1 MMPKAPIL
9 LIAPMVL
16 FAHDLMP
23 VPAKLQPGAGRM
35 RIDRNFAFVQ
45 LNGYR
50 EPRLEA
56 AAARLVEHVARKT
69 GIPMAPGIRVHA
81 PAAPLV
87 VYCDHASAPVQSTQE
102 DESYRLTVTAVGAR
116 LDAPNPLGV
125 MRGMETFLQLV
136 DLDSSGFGVPA
147 VTIEDHPRFPWR
159 GLMLDV
165 ARHWIP
171 LADVKRTLDG
181 MAAVKLNVF
190 HWHLSENQGFRIES
204 KLFPKLQEMGSDGEY
219 YTQDQVREAIA
230 YARDR
235 GIRVIPEFD
244 MPGHATAWFVG
255 YPELASGAPPGP
267 GPYQIERQWGIFDP
281 AMDPTREETYQFL
294 DAFIGEMA
302 ALFPDEYFHIG
313 GDEVNGKQWDANPR
327 IQEFMRAHGIK
338 GNEELQAYFTRR
350 VESIVEKHGKKM
362 IGWDEILSKDMPRNI
377 LVQSW
382 RGPKALADAARQ
394 GVSGILSNGYY
405 LDLGYSA
412 AHHYAVDPLGE
423 GTADLSAEEKQR
435 VLGGEACMWSEFVTP
450 ELLDTRVWPRMA
462 AIAERF
468 WSPQDV
474 TDVADMYRRLGAVS
488 RDLEW
493 LGLTHVSA
501 YEKMLARLAGGGPVA
516 AVRTLATLAD
526 VVEPVKDYAREEAH
540 PYDSFTPLNRLIDAA
555 RPDSETVRR
564 FAALVDRL
572 GIEDLP
578 RIREW
583 LTLWRDNHARL
594 APVLANSALLAEDAE
609 ISKDL
614 SAIAEAG
621 LQALDKTHDA
631 AWLAETRAL
640 LDRAR
645 KPKGELL
652 LSVEPSI
659 RKLIEASR

>member
-1 MMPKAPIL
+1 MMHKAPIFL
-9 LIAPMVL
+9 MAPLAL

-23 VPAKLQPGAGRM
+23 VPAKVQPGAGRL
-35 RIDRNFAFVQ
+35 RIDGNFAFVQ

-50 EPRLEA
+50 EARLETA
-56 AAARLVEHVARKT
+56 AGRLVEHVARKT
-69 GIPMAPGIRVHA
+69 GIPMAPGIGVHA

-87 VYCDHASAPVQSTQE
+87 VYCDHASAAVQTAQE
-102 DESYRLTVTAVGAR
+102 DESYRLTVTPLGAR
-116 LDAPNPLGV
+116 LDAPTPLGV
-125 MRGMETFLQLV
+125 MHGMETFLQLV
-136 DLDSSGFGVPA
+136 GMDAGGFGVPA

-165 ARHWIP
+165 ARHWMP

-204 KLFPKLQEMGSDGEY
+204 KRFPKLHEMGSDGQY
-219 YTQDQVREAIA
+219 YTQDQVREVIA
-230 YARDR
+230 YARER

-255 YPELASGAPPGP
+255 YPELASGP
-267 GPYQIERQWGIFDP
+267 GPYRIERQWGIFDP
-281 AMDPTREETYQFL
+281 AMDPTREEVYQFL
-294 DAFIGEMA
+294 DAFIGEMT

-338 GNEELQAYFTRR
+338 SNAELQAYFTRR
-350 VESIVEKHGKKM
+350 VQTIVEKHGKKM
-362 IGWDEILSKDMPRNI
+362 IGWDEILSKEIPHNI

-382 RGPKALADAARQ
+382 RGQKALADAARQ
-394 GVSGILSNGYY
+394 GVTGILSNGYY

-423 GTADLSAEEKQR
+423 GAADLTAEQKQR

-468 WSPQDV
+468 WSPREV

-493 LGLTHVSA
+493 LGLTHGVE
-501 YEKMLARLAGGGPVA
+501 YEKMLGRLAGGGPVGP
-516 AVRTLATLAD
+516 VRTLAD
-526 VVEPVKDYAREEAH
+526 VVEPVKDYAREAAH
-540 PYDSFTPLNRLIDAA
+540 PYDRFSPLNRLIDVA
-555 RPDSETVRR
+555 RPDSDTVRR
-564 FAALVDRL
+564 FAMLVDRM
-572 GIEDLP
+572 GAGDLP
-578 RIREW
+578 EIRER
-583 LTLWRDNHARL
+583 LMRWRDNQMRL
-594 APVLANSALLAEDAE
+594 APMIANSALLAEDAE
-609 ISKDL
+609 LSKNL
-614 SAIAEAG
+614 SAIAEVG
-621 LQALDKTHDA
+621 LQALDRLQGAQPRA
-631 AWLAETRAL
+631 AGWIEEKRAL
-640 LDRAR
+640 LERAR
-645 KPKGELL
+645 QPKGELI
-652 LSVEPSI
+652 LSVEPAI
-659 RKLIEASR
+659 WKLVEAAK

>member
-9 LIAPMVL
+9 LMAPFAL

-23 VPAKLQPGAGRM
+23 VPAKLQPAAGRL

-69 GIPMAPGIRVHA
+69 GIPMAPGIGVHA

-87 VYCDHASAPVQSTQE
+87 VYCDHSSAPAQSAQE
-102 DESYRLTVTAVGAR
+102 DESYRLTVTPLGAR

-125 MRGMETFLQLV
+125 LRGMETFLQLV
-136 DLDSSGFGVPA
+136 DLDAAGFGVPA

-165 ARHWIP
+165 ARHWMP

-204 KLFPKLQEMGSDGEY
+204 KRFPKLQEM
-219 YTQDQVREAIA
+219 
-230 YARDR
+230 
-235 GIRVIPEFD
+235 
-244 MPGHATAWFVG
+244 
-255 YPELASGAPPGP
+255 ASAP
-267 GPYQIERQWGIFDP
+267 GPYRIERQWGIFDP

-327 IQEFMRAHGIK
+327 IRKFMRAHGIK
-338 GNEELQAYFTRR
+338 GNEDLQAYFTRR
-350 VESIVEKHGKKM
+350 VQGIVEKHGKKM
-362 IGWDEILSKDMPRNI
+362 IGWDEILSKDMPHNI

-412 AHHYAVDPLGE
+412 AHHYAVDPLGD
-423 GTADLSAEEKQR
+423 GAADLSADEKQR

-450 ELLDTRVWPRMA
+450 ELLDARVWPRMA

-468 WSPQDV
+468 WSPQNV

-493 LGLTHVSA
+493 LGLTHVSE
-501 YEKMLARLAGGGPVA
+501 YEKMLARLAGGGQVA
-516 AVRTLATLAD
+516 PVRTLAE

-540 PYDSFTPLNRLIDAA
+540 PYDAFAPLNRLIDAA
-555 RPDSETVRR
+555 RADSETVRR
-564 FAALVDRL
+564 FAALVDRM
-572 GIEDLP
+572 G
-578 RIREW
+578 
-583 LTLWRDNHARL
+583 
-594 APVLANSALLAEDAE
+594 AED
-609 ISKDL
+609 
-614 SAIAEAG
+614 
-621 LQALDKTHDA
+621 
-631 AWLAETRAL
+631 
-640 LDRAR
+640 
-645 KPKGELL
+645 
-652 LSVEPSI
+652 
-659 RKLIEASR
+659 

>member
-1 MMPKAPIL
+1 MLLLAPL
-9 LIAPMVL
+9 AL

-23 VPAKLQPGAGRM
+23 APAKIQPGAGRL

-45 LNGYR
+45 LNGYGDA
-50 EPRLEA
+50 RLEA

-69 GIPMAPGIRVHA
+69 GIPMAPGIGLHA

-87 VYCDHASAPVQSTQE
+87 VYCDHASAPVQTVQE
-102 DESYRLTVTAVGAR
+102 DESYRLTVTPLGAR

-125 MRGMETFLQLV
+125 LRGFETFLQLV
-136 DLDSSGFGVPA
+136 DLDASGFGVPA
-147 VTIEDHPRFPWR
+147 MIVEDRPRFPWR

-204 KLFPKLQEMGSDGEY
+204 RLFPKLQEMGSDGQY
-219 YTQDQVREAIA
+219 YTQDQLREAIA

-235 GIRVIPEFD
+235 GIRVVPEFD
-244 MPGHATAWFVG
+244 MPGHTTAWFVG
-255 YPELASGAPPGP
+255 YPELASAP

-302 ALFPDEYFHIG
+302 ALFSDEYFHIG
-313 GDEVNGKQWDANPR
+313 GDEVNGKQWDANAR

-350 VESIVEKHGKKM
+350 VRSIVEKHGKKM
-362 IGWDEILSKDMPRNI
+362 IGWDEILSKDMPHDV

-412 AHHYAVDPLGE
+412 AHHYAVDPLGQDAANLTE
-423 GTADLSAEEKQR
+423 VERQR

-468 WSPQDV
+468 WSPQNV

-493 LGLTHVSA
+493 LGLTHVSE
-501 YEKMLARLAGGGPVA
+501 YQKMLMRLAAGGPVA
-516 AVRTLATLAD
+516 PVRTLAE
-526 VVEPVKDYAREEAH
+526 VVEPVKDYARGAAR
-540 PYDSFTPLNRLIDAA
+540 PYDQFTPLNRLIDAA
-555 RPDSETVRR
+555 RPDSDTVRR
-564 FAALVDRL
+564 FAALVD
-572 GIEDLP
+572 GGGDAQQ
-578 RIREW
+578 IREY

-614 SAIAEAG
+614 SAIAEAA
-621 LQALDKTHDA
+621 LEALDKRRDPP
-631 AWLAETRAL
+631 WIAEKLAL
-640 LDRAR
+640 LDRA
-645 KPKGELL
+645 KQPKAELL

-659 RKLIEASR
+659 RKLIEAAR

>member
-1 MMPKAPIL
+1 
-9 LIAPMVL
+9 VL
-16 FAHDLMP
+16 
-23 VPAKLQPGAGRM
+23 
-35 RIDRNFAFVQ
+35 
-45 LNGYR
+45 
-50 EPRLEA
+50 
-56 AAARLVEHVARKT
+56 
-69 GIPMAPGIRVHA
+69 
-81 PAAPLV
+81 
-87 VYCDHASAPVQSTQE
+87 
-102 DESYRLTVTAVGAR
+102 
-116 LDAPNPLGV
+116 
-125 MRGMETFLQLV
+125 RGMQTFLQLV
-136 DLDSSGFGVPA
+136 DLDAGGFGVPA

-204 KLFPKLQEMGSDGEY
+204 KRFPEAAGNGFRWPVLHAGSSARGDRLRARPGHSR
-219 YTQDQVREAIA
+219 DSGIR
-230 YARDR
+230 YARPHHRLVR
-235 GIRVIPEFD
+235 G
-244 MPGHATAWFVG
+244 
-255 YPELASGAPPGP
+255 LSGTGQRA

-350 VESIVEKHGKKM
+350 VQAIVQKHGKKM
-362 IGWDEILSKDMPRNI
+362 IGWDEILSKDMPHSV

-382 RGPKALADAARQ
+382 RGQKALADAARQ
-394 GVSGILSNGYY
+394 GVERHLVERILSGPG
-405 LDLGYSA
+405 LLGGAPLRGRSVGRGRGGSHRGAEA
-412 AHHYAVDPLGE
+412 AA
-423 GTADLSAEEKQR
+423 

-468 WSPQDV
+468 WSPQNV

-493 LGLTHVSA
+493 LGLTHVSE

-516 AVRTLATLAD
+516 PVRTLAE

-540 PYDSFTPLNRLIDAA
+540 PYDRFTPLNRLIDAA

-564 FAALVDRL
+564 KFAALVDRM
-572 GIEDLP
+572 GPTIC
-578 RIREW
+578 RG
-583 LTLWRDNHARL
+583 
-594 APVLANSALLAEDAE
+594 SA
-609 ISKDL
+609 S
-614 SAIAEAG
+614 G
-621 LQALDKTHDA
+621 
-631 AWLAETRAL
+631 
-640 LDRAR
+640 
-645 KPKGELL
+645 
-652 LSVEPSI
+652 
-659 RKLIEASR
+659 

>member
-9 LIAPMVL
+9 LMAPLAL

-23 VPAKLQPGAGRM
+23 APAKLQPGAGRL

-56 AAARLVEHVARKT
+56 AAARLVEQVARKT
-69 GIPMAPGIRVHA
+69 GIPMAPGIGVHA
-81 PAAPLV
+81 PEAPLV
-87 VYCDHASAPVQSTQE
+87 VYCDHASAPVETAQE
-102 DESYRLTVTAVGAR
+102 DESYRLTVTPLGAR

-125 MRGMETFLQLV
+125 LRGMQTFLQLV
-136 DLDSSGFGVPA
+136 DLESGGFGVPA

-165 ARHWIP
+165 ARHWMP
-171 LADVKRTLDG
+171 LAEVKRTLDG

-204 KLFPKLQEMGSDGEY
+204 KRFPKLQEMGSDGQY

-244 MPGHATAWFVG
+244 MPGHTTAWFVG
-255 YPELASGAPPGP
+255 YPELASGP

-350 VESIVEKHGKKM
+350 VQAIVQKYGKKM
-362 IGWDEILSKDMPRNI
+362 IGWDEVLSKDMPHSV

-382 RGPKALADAARQ
+382 RGQKALADAARQ

-423 GTADLSAEEKQR
+423 GAADLTAEQKR
-435 VLGGEACMWSEFVTP
+435 LVLGGEACMWSEFVTP

-474 TDVADMYRRLGAVS
+474 TDVPDMYRRLAVVS

-493 LGLTHVSA
+493 LGLRHVSE
-501 YEKMLARLAGGGPVA
+501 YQRMLARLAASGPA
-516 AVRTLATLAD
+516 APVRTLAD

-540 PYDSFTPLNRLIDAA
+540 PYDRFSPLNRLIDAA

-564 FAALVDRL
+564 FAALVDGGRSP
-572 GIEDLP
+572 GDLQQ
-578 RIREW
+578 IREY
-583 LTLWRDNHARL
+583 LTLWRDNQARL
-594 APVLANSALLAEDAE
+594 TPMLANSVLLAEDGDL
-609 ISKDL
+609 SKDL

-621 LQALDKTHDA
+621 LQALDKKRDP
-631 AWLAETRAL
+631 AWIAEKRAL
-640 LDRAR
+640 LDRA
-645 KPKGELL
+645 KQPKAELL
-652 LSVEPSI
+652 LSVEPAI
-659 RKLIEASR
+659 RKLIESAQ

>member
-9 LIAPMVL
+9 LLAPLAL
-16 FAHDLMP
+16 FAHNLMP

-45 LNGYR
+45 LTGYR

-56 AAARLVEHVARKT
+56 AAARLVEQVARKT
-69 GIPMAPGIRVHA
+69 GIPMAPGIGVHA
-81 PAAPLV
+81 PEAPLV
-87 VYCDHASAPVQSTQE
+87 VYCDHAAAPVQSVQE
-102 DESYRLTVTAVGAR
+102 DESYRLTVTPLGAR

-125 MRGMETFLQLV
+125 LHGMQTFLQLI
-136 DLDSSGFGVPA
+136 DLDAAGFGVPA
-147 VTIEDHPRFPWR
+147 VTIEDQPRFPWR

-171 LADVKRTLDG
+171 LADVLRTLDG

-204 KLFPKLQEMGSDGEY
+204 LRFPKLQEMGSDGQY
-219 YTQDQVREAIA
+219 YTQDQVRGVIA

-255 YPELASGAPPGP
+255 YPELASAP
-267 GPYQIERQWGIFDP
+267 GPYRIERQWGIFDP

-294 DAFIGEMA
+294 DSFVGEMA

-327 IQEFMRAHGIK
+327 IREFMRAEGIK
-338 GNEELQAYFTRR
+338 DNQALQAYFTRR
-350 VESIVEKHGKKM
+350 VQAIVAKHGKKM
-362 IGWDEILSKDMPRNI
+362 IGWDEILSKDMPHNI

-382 RGPKALADAARQ
+382 RGQKALADAARQ
-394 GVSGILSNGYY
+394 GVGGILSNGYY

-412 AHHYAVDPLGE
+412 AHHYAVDPLGA
-423 GTADLSAEEKQR
+423 GAADLAEEQKR
-435 VLGGEACMWSEFVTP
+435 LVLGGEACMWSEFVTP

-468 WSPQDV
+468 WSPQNV
-474 TDVADMYRRLGAVS
+474 TDVSDMYRRLGTVS

-493 LGLTHVSA
+493 LGLTHLSE
-501 YEKMLARLAGGGPVA
+501 YDDMLARLAGDGPVA
-516 AVRTLATLAD
+516 PVRTLAD

-540 PYDSFTPLNRLIDAA
+540 PYDRFSPLNRLIDAA
-555 RPDSETVRR
+555 RPDSEAVRE
-564 FAALVDRL
+564 FAALVDRM
-572 GIEDLP
+572 GPEDLP
-578 RIREW
+578 RIRAW

-621 LQALDKTHDA
+621 LQALDEKHDP
-631 AWLAETRAL
+631 AWIAEKRVL
-640 LDRAR
+640 LDRAK
-645 KPKGELL
+645 KPKAELL

-659 RKLIEASR
+659 RKLIETAR

>member
-1 MMPKAPIL
+1 MPKAPIL
-9 LIAPMVL
+9 LMAPLAL

-23 VPAKLQPGAGRM
+23 LPAKLQPGAGRM

-56 AAARLVEHVARKT
+56 AAARLVEQVARKT
-69 GIPMAPGIRVHA
+69 GIPMAPGIGVHA
-81 PAAPLV
+81 PEAPLV
-87 VYCDHASAPVQSTQE
+87 VYCDHASAPVETAQE
-102 DESYRLTVTAVGAR
+102 DESYRLTVTPLGAR

-125 MRGMETFLQLV
+125 LRGMQTFLQLV
-136 DLDSSGFGVPA
+136 DLESGGFGVPA

-165 ARHWIP
+165 ARHWMP
-171 LADVKRTLDG
+171 LAEVKRTLDG

-204 KLFPKLQEMGSDGEY
+204 KRFPKLQEMGSDGQY

-244 MPGHATAWFVG
+244 MPGHTTAWFVG
-255 YPELASGAPPGP
+255 YPELASGP

-350 VESIVEKHGKKM
+350 VQAIVQKYGKKM
-362 IGWDEILSKDMPRNI
+362 IGWDEVLSKDMPHSV

-382 RGPKALADAARQ
+382 RGQKALADAARQ

-423 GTADLSAEEKQR
+423 GAADLTAEQKR
-435 VLGGEACMWSEFVTP
+435 LVLGGEACMWSEFVTP

-474 TDVADMYRRLGAVS
+474 TDVPDMYRRLAVVS

-493 LGLTHVSA
+493 LGLRHVSE
-501 YEKMLARLAGGGPVA
+501 YQRMLARLAASGPA
-516 AVRTLATLAD
+516 APVRTLAD

-540 PYDSFTPLNRLIDAA
+540 PYDRFSPLNRLIDAA

-564 FAALVDRL
+564 FAALVDGGRSP
-572 GIEDLP
+572 GDLQQ
-578 RIREW
+578 IREY
-583 LTLWRDNHARL
+583 LTLWRDNQARL
-594 APVLANSALLAEDAE
+594 TPMLANSVLLAEDGDL
-609 ISKDL
+609 SKDL

-621 LQALDKTHDA
+621 LQALDKKRDP
-631 AWLAETRAL
+631 AWIAEKRAL
-640 LDRAR
+640 LDRA
-645 KPKGELL
+645 KQPKAELL
-652 LSVEPSI
+652 LSVEPAI
-659 RKLIEASR
+659 RKLIESAQ

>member
-1 MMPKAPIL
+1 MAPL
-9 LIAPMVL
+9 AL

-23 VPAKLQPGAGRM
+23 VPAKVQPGAGRL
-35 RIDRNFAFVQ
+35 RIDGNFAFVQ

-50 EPRLEA
+50 EARLETA
-56 AAARLVEHVARKT
+56 AGRLVEHVARKT
-69 GIPMAPGIRVHA
+69 GIPMAPGIGVHA

-87 VYCDHASAPVQSTQE
+87 VYCDHASAAVQTAQE
-102 DESYRLTVTAVGAR
+102 DESYRLTVTPLGAR
-116 LDAPNPLGV
+116 LDAPTPLGV
-125 MRGMETFLQLV
+125 MHGMETFLQLV
-136 DLDSSGFGVPA
+136 GMDADGFGVPA

-165 ARHWIP
+165 ARHWMP

-204 KLFPKLQEMGSDGEY
+204 KRFPKLHEMGSDGQY
-219 YTQDQVREAIA
+219 YTQDQVREVIA
-230 YARDR
+230 YARER

-255 YPELASGAPPGP
+255 YPELASGP
-267 GPYQIERQWGIFDP
+267 GPYRIERQWGIFDP
-281 AMDPTREETYQFL
+281 AMDPTREEVYQFL
-294 DAFIGEMA
+294 DAFIGEMT

-338 GNEELQAYFTRR
+338 SNAELQAHFTRR
-350 VESIVEKHGKKM
+350 VQTIVEKHGKKM
-362 IGWDEILSKDMPRNI
+362 IGWDEVLSQDMPRNI

-382 RGPKALADAARQ
+382 RGQKALADAAKQ
-394 GVSGILSNGYY
+394 GVTGILSNGYY

-423 GTADLSAEEKQR
+423 GAADLTAEQKQR

-468 WSPQDV
+468 WSPREV

-493 LGLTHVSA
+493 LGLTHGVE
-501 YEKMLARLAGGGPVA
+501 YEKMLERLAGGGPVGP
-516 AVRTLATLAD
+516 VRTLAD
-526 VVEPVKDYAREEAH
+526 VVEPVKDYAREAAH
-540 PYDSFTPLNRLIDAA
+540 PYDRFSPLNRLIDVA
-555 RPDSETVRR
+555 RPDSDTVRR
-564 FAALVDRL
+564 FAMLVDRM
-572 GIEDLP
+572 GAGDLP
-578 RIREW
+578 EIREW
-583 LTLWRDNHARL
+583 LMRWRDNQMRL
-594 APVLANSALLAEDAE
+594 APMIANSALLAEDAE
-609 ISKDL
+609 LSKNL
-614 SAIAEAG
+614 SAIAEVG
-621 LQALDKTHDA
+621 LQALDRLQGAQPRA
-631 AWLAETRAL
+631 AGWIEEKRAL
-640 LDRAR
+640 LERAR
-645 KPKGELL
+645 QPKGELI
-652 LSVEPSI
+652 LSVEPAI
-659 RKLIEASR
+659 WKLVEAAK

>member
-9 LIAPMVL
+9 LMAPLAL
-16 FAHDLMP
+16 FAHNLMP
-23 VPAKLQPGAGRM
+23 VPAKLQPGVGRM

-69 GIPMAPGIRVHA
+69 GIPMAPATGVHA

-87 VYCDHASAPVQSTQE
+87 VYCDHASAPVQAAQE
-102 DESYRLTVTAVGAR
+102 DESYRLTVTPVGAR

-125 MRGMETFLQLV
+125 LRGMETFLQLV
-136 DLDSSGFGVPA
+136 DLDAGGFGVPA
-147 VTIEDHPRFPWR
+147 VTVEDHPRFPWR

-165 ARHWIP
+165 ARHWLP

-204 KLFPKLQEMGSDGEY
+204 KRFPKLQEMGSDGEY

-244 MPGHATAWFVG
+244 MPGHATAWFPG
-255 YPELASGAPPGP
+255 YPELASGAPPVP
-267 GPYQIERQWGIFDP
+267 GPYGIERQWGIFDP

-313 GDEVNGKQWDANPR
+313 GDEVNGKQWDSNPR

-338 GNEELQAYFTRR
+338 SNEELQAYFTRR
-350 VESIVEKHGKKM
+350 VEAIVEKHGKKM
-362 IGWDEILSKDMPRNI
+362 IGWDEILSKDMPRNVV
-377 LVQSW
+377 VQSW

-405 LDLGYSA
+405 LDLGYPA
-412 AHHYAVDPLGE
+412 AYHYAVDPLGE
-423 GTADLSAEEKQR
+423 GAADLSAAEKQR
-435 VLGGEACMWSEFVTP
+435 VRGGEACMWSEFVTP

-468 WSPQDV
+468 WSPQNV

-493 LGLTHVSA
+493 LGLTHVSE

-516 AVRTLATLAD
+516 PVRTLAE

-540 PYDSFTPLNRLIDAA
+540 PYDRFTPLNRLIDAA

-564 FAALVDRL
+564 FAALVDRR
-572 GIEDLP
+572 GVEDLP
-578 RIREW
+578 AIREW

-594 APVLANSALLAEDAE
+594 APVMATSALLAEDAE
-609 ISKDL
+609 TSKDL
-614 SAIAEAG
+614 SAIAAAG

-631 AWLAETRAL
+631 AWIAETRAL
-640 LDRAR
+640 LDRAK
-645 KPKGELL
+645 KPKAELL

-659 RKLIEASR
+659 RKLIEAAYR

>member
-1 MMPKAPIL
+1 MPKAPIL
-9 LIAPMVL
+9 LMAPLAL

-23 VPAKLQPGAGRM
+23 LPAKLQPGAGRM

-56 AAARLVEHVARKT
+56 AAARLVEQVARKT
-69 GIPMAPGIRVHA
+69 GIPMAPGMGVHA
-81 PAAPLV
+81 PEAPLV
-87 VYCDHASAPVQSTQE
+87 VYCDHASAPVQAARE
-102 DESYRLTVTAVGAR
+102 DESYRLTVTPLGAR

-125 MRGMETFLQLV
+125 LRGMQTFLQLV
-136 DLDSSGFGVPA
+136 DLDASGFGVPA
-147 VTIEDHPRFPWR
+147 VTIEDQPRFPWR

-171 LADVKRTLDG
+171 LEDVLRTLDG

-204 KLFPKLQEMGSDGEY
+204 KRFPKLQEMGSDGQY
-219 YTQDQVREAIA
+219 YTQNQVREVIA
-230 YARDR
+230 YAHER

-255 YPELASGAPPGP
+255 YPELASAP

-327 IQEFMRAHGIK
+327 IQEFMRAQGIK
-338 GNEELQAYFTRR
+338 GNEALQAYFTRR
-350 VESIVEKHGKKM
+350 VQAIVEKHGKKM
-362 IGWDEILSKDMPRNI
+362 IGWDEILTKDMPHSV

-382 RGPKALADAARQ
+382 RGQKALADAARQ
-394 GVSGILSNGYY
+394 GVGGILSNGYY

-423 GTADLSAEEKQR
+423 GAADLSAEQQQR
-435 VLGGEACMWSEFVTP
+435 VLGGEACMWSEFVP
-450 ELLDTRVWPRMA
+450 AELLDVRVWPRMA

-468 WSPQDV
+468 WSPQNV
-474 TDVADMYRRLGAVS
+474 TDVADMYRRLDAVS

-493 LGLTHVSA
+493 LGLRHASE
-501 YEKMLARLAGGGPVA
+501 YEKMLGRLAESGPVTP
-516 AVRTLATLAD
+516 VRTLAG

-540 PYDSFTPLNRLIDAA
+540 PYDRFTPLNRLIDAA
-555 RPDSETVRR
+555 RPDSETVRT
-564 FAALVDRL
+564 FAALVDRM
-572 GIEDLP
+572 GAEDLP

-594 APVLANSALLAEDAE
+594 APLLANSALLAEDADL
-609 ISKDL
+609 SRDL
-614 SAIAEAG
+614 SAIAAAG
-621 LQALDKTHDA
+621 LQALDRLQSAQFRDP
-631 AWLAETRAL
+631 AWIGEQRAL
-640 LDRAR
+640 LDRAK
-645 KPKGELL
+645 KPKAELL

-659 RKLIEASR
+659 RKLVEAAR

>member
-1 MMPKAPIL
+1 MMAKAPIL
-9 LIAPMVL
+9 LMAPFAL

-23 VPAKLQPGAGRM
+23 VPAKLQPGAGRL

-69 GIPMAPGIRVHA
+69 GIPMAPGMGVHA
-81 PAAPLV
+81 PAPSLV
-87 VYCDHASAPVQSTQE
+87 VYCDHASAPVQSVE
-102 DESYRLTVTAVGAR
+102 EGESYRLTVTPLGAR

-125 MRGMETFLQLV
+125 LHGMETLLQLI
-136 DLDSSGFGVPA
+136 DLDAAGFGAPA

-165 ARHWIP
+165 ARHWFP

-204 KLFPKLQEMGSDGEY
+204 KRFPKLQEMGSDGQY
-219 YTQDQVREAIA
+219 YTQEQVREVIA

-255 YPELASGAPPGP
+255 YPELASAP
-267 GPYQIERQWGIFDP
+267 GPYRIERQWGIFDP

-313 GDEVNGKQWDANPR
+313 GDEVNGKQWDASPR
-327 IQEFMRAHGIK
+327 IQDFMRAQGIK
-338 GNEELQAYFTRR
+338 SNEALQAYFTRR
-350 VESIVEKHGKKM
+350 VQAIVEKHGKKM
-362 IGWDEILSKDMPRNI
+362 IGWDEILSKDMPHNI

-382 RGPKALADAARQ
+382 RGQKALADAARQ
-394 GVSGILSNGYY
+394 GVGGILSNGYY

-423 GTADLSAEEKQR
+423 GAADLSAEQKQR

-450 ELLDTRVWPRMA
+450 ELLDVRVWPRMA

-468 WSPQDV
+468 WSPQNV

-488 RDLEW
+488 RSLEW
-493 LGLTHVSA
+493 LGLAHEWEF
-501 YEKMLARLAGGGPVA
+501 EKMLKRLAGDGPVA
-516 AVRTLATLAD
+516 PVRTLAE
-526 VVEPVKDYAREEAH
+526 VVEPVKDYAREAAH
-540 PYDSFTPLNRLIDAA
+540 PYDAFTPLNRLIDTA
-555 RPDSETVRR
+555 RPDNEAVRC
-564 FAALVDRL
+564 FAALVDRM
-572 GIEDLP
+572 GAADLP

-583 LTLWRDNHARL
+583 LTLWRDNQSRL

-609 ISKDL
+609 LSKDL

-621 LQALDKTHDA
+621 LEALDKKHDST
-631 AWLAETRAL
+631 WIAEKRAL
-640 LDRAR
+640 LDRA
-645 KPKGELL
+645 KQPKAELL
-652 LSVEPSI
+652 LSVEPAI
-659 RKLIEASR
+659 RKLIEAAR

>member
-1 MMPKAPIL
+1 MAPL
-9 LIAPMVL
+9 AL
-16 FAHDLMP
+16 FAHNLMP

-35 RIDRNFAFVQ
+35 HIDRNFAFVQ

-56 AAARLVEHVARKT
+56 AAARLVEQVARKT
-69 GIPMAPGIRVHA
+69 GIPMAPGMGVHA
-81 PAAPLV
+81 PEAPLV
-87 VYCDHASAPVQSTQE
+87 VYCDHASAPVQAARE
-102 DESYRLTVTAVGAR
+102 DESYRLTVTPLGAR

-125 MRGMETFLQLV
+125 LHGMQTFLQLI
-136 DLDSSGFGVPA
+136 DLDAAGFGVPA
-147 VTIEDHPRFPWR
+147 VTIEDQPRFPWR

-171 LADVKRTLDG
+171 LADVLRTLDG

-204 KLFPKLQEMGSDGEY
+204 LRFPKLQEMGSDGQY
-219 YTQDQVREAIA
+219 YTQDQVRGVIA

-255 YPELASGAPPGP
+255 YPELASAP
-267 GPYQIERQWGIFDP
+267 GPYRIERQWGIFDP

-294 DAFIGEMA
+294 DSFVGEMA

-327 IQEFMRAHGIK
+327 IREFMRAEGIK
-338 GNEELQAYFTRR
+338 DNQALQAYFTRR
-350 VESIVEKHGKKM
+350 VQAIVAKHGKKM
-362 IGWDEILSKDMPRNI
+362 IGWDEILSKDMPHNI

-382 RGPKALADAARQ
+382 RGQKALADAARQ
-394 GVSGILSNGYY
+394 GVGGILSNGYY

-412 AHHYAVDPLGE
+412 AHHYAVDPLGA
-423 GTADLSAEEKQR
+423 GAADLAEEQKR
-435 VLGGEACMWSEFVTP
+435 LVLGGEACMWSEFVTP

-468 WSPQDV
+468 WSPQNV
-474 TDVADMYRRLGAVS
+474 TDVSDMYRRLGTVS

-493 LGLTHVSA
+493 LGLTHLSE
-501 YEKMLARLAGGGPVA
+501 YDDMLARLAGDGPVA
-516 AVRTLATLAD
+516 PVRTLAD

-540 PYDSFTPLNRLIDAA
+540 PYDRFSPLNRLIDAA
-555 RPDSETVRR
+555 RPDSEAVRE
-564 FAALVDRL
+564 FAALVDRM
-572 GIEDLP
+572 GPEDLP
-578 RIREW
+578 RIRAW

-621 LQALDKTHDA
+621 LQALDEKHDP
-631 AWLAETRAL
+631 AWIAEKRVL
-640 LDRAR
+640 LDRAK
-645 KPKGELL
+645 KPKAELL

-659 RKLIEASR
+659 RKLIETAR

>member
-1 MMPKAPIL
+1 L
-9 LIAPMVL
+9 
-16 FAHDLMP
+16 
-23 VPAKLQPGAGRM
+23 

-45 LNGYR
+45 LTGYR

-69 GIPMAPGIRVHA
+69 GIPMNPGIGVHA
-81 PAAPLV
+81 PAAPLI
-87 VYCDHASAPVQSTQE
+87 VYCDRASEPVQSAQE
-102 DESYRLTVTAVGAR
+102 DESYRLTVTPVGAR

-136 DLDSSGFGVPA
+136 DLDAGGFGVPA
-147 VTIEDHPRFPWR
+147 VTIEDQPRFPWR

-190 HWHLSENQGFRIES
+190 HWHLSENQGFRVES
-204 KLFPKLQEMGSDGEY
+204 KRFPKLQELGSDGQY
-219 YTQDQVREAIA
+219 FTQDQVREVIA

-244 MPGHATAWFVG
+244 MPGHTTAWFVG
-255 YPELASGAPPGP
+255 YPELASAP

-281 AMDPTREETYQFL
+281 AMDPTRDEVYEFL

-327 IQEFMRAHGIK
+327 IQEFMRTHAIK
-338 GNEELQAYFTRR
+338 NNEELQAYFTRR
-350 VESIVEKHGKKM
+350 VQTIVEKHGKKM
-362 IGWDEILSKDMPRNI
+362 IGWDEILSKDMPHNI

-382 RGPKALADAARQ
+382 RGQQALADAARQ

-412 AHHYAVDPLGE
+412 AHHYAVDPLGVA
-423 GTADLSAEEKQR
+423 ADLTEEQKRR

-468 WSPQDV
+468 WSPQNV
-474 TDVADMYRRLGAVS
+474 TDVADMYRRLSAVS
-488 RDLEW
+488 RDLEM
-493 LGLTHVSA
+493 LGLTHASE
-501 YEKMLARLAGGGPVA
+501 YEKTLMRLAGGGAVA
-516 AVRTLATLAD
+516 QVRTLAD
-526 VVEPVKDYAREEAH
+526 VVEPVKDYAREAAH
-540 PYDSFTPLNRLIDAA
+540 PYDSFTPLNRLVDAA

-564 FAALVDRL
+564 FTALVDRMAP
-572 GIEDLP
+572 EDLP
-578 RIREW
+578 QIREY

-594 APVLANSALLAEDAE
+594 APVMANSALLAEDAE

-614 SAIAEAG
+614 SDIAEAG
-621 LQALDKTHDA
+621 LQALDKLPGA
-631 AWLAETRAL
+631 AANAAL
-640 LDRAR
+640 LDRA
-645 KPKGELL
+645 KQPKAELL
-652 LSVEPSI
+652 LSVEPPI
-659 RKLIEASR
+659 RKLIEAAR

>member
-1 MMPKAPIL
+1 MAPL
-9 LIAPMVL
+9 AL

-23 VPAKLQPGAGRM
+23 VPAKLQPGAGRL

-45 LNGYR
+45 LTGYR

-69 GIPMAPGIRVHA
+69 GIPMNPGIGVHA
-81 PAAPLV
+81 PAAPLI
-87 VYCDHASAPVQSTQE
+87 VYCDRASEPVQSAQE
-102 DESYRLTVTAVGAR
+102 DESYRLTVTPVGAR

-136 DLDSSGFGVPA
+136 DLDATGFGVPA
-147 VTIEDHPRFPWR
+147 MTIEDQPRFPWR

-190 HWHLSENQGFRIES
+190 HWHLSENQGFRVES
-204 KLFPKLQEMGSDGEY
+204 KRFPKLQEMGSDGQY
-219 YTQDQVREAIA
+219 YTQDQVREVIA

-244 MPGHATAWFVG
+244 MPGHTTAWFVG
-255 YPELASGAPPGP
+255 YPELASAP

-281 AMDPTREETYQFL
+281 AMDPTRDEVYEFL

-327 IQEFMRAHGIK
+327 IQEFMRTHAIK
-338 GNEELQAYFTRR
+338 NNEELQAYFTRR
-350 VESIVEKHGKKM
+350 VQTIVEKHGKKM
-362 IGWDEILSKDMPRNI
+362 IGWDEILSKDMPHNI

-382 RGPKALADAARQ
+382 RGQQALADAARQ

-412 AHHYAVDPLGE
+412 AHHYAVDPLGVA
-423 GTADLSAEEKQR
+423 ADLTEEQKRR

-468 WSPQDV
+468 WSPQNV
-474 TDVADMYRRLGAVS
+474 TDVADMYRRLDVVS
-488 RDLEW
+488 RSLDW
-493 LGLTHVSA
+493 LGLTHVSE
-501 YEKMLARLAGGGPVA
+501 YEKTLMRLAGGGAVA
-516 AVRTLATLAD
+516 QVRTLAD
-526 VVEPVKDYAREEAH
+526 VVEPVKDYAREAAR

-564 FAALVDRL
+564 FTALVDRMAP
-572 GIEDLP
+572 EDLP
-578 RIREW
+578 QIREY

-594 APVLANSALLAEDAE
+594 APVMANSALLAEDAE

-614 SAIAEAG
+614 SAIAAAG
-621 LQALDKTHDA
+621 LQALDKLPGA
-631 AWLAETRAL
+631 AANAAL
-640 LDRAR
+640 LDRA
-645 KPKGELL
+645 KQPKAELL
-652 LSVEPSI
+652 LSVEPPI
-659 RKLIEASR
+659 RKLIEAAR